1 MSTPFRRGRIMVRM
15 TDTSAP
21 TLFTRV
27 TDMVAEFIDWIGGRE
42 PLTIPRAFYRKAQRH
57 LCVIEDMLRGALY
70 ILALDF
76 TVAPMLPKP
85 VASVHVT
92 PGTSLPIPRKTAPR
106 IGLFNIRPVTDPV
119 PPTPT
124 TGPRGVTTRAPVFR
138 PDLTTDAFLRRIARI
153 EAAMADPDAHA
164 IRLAR
169 HLAKP
174 ESGPKPAPRPKTP
187 PRPPSV
193 RATVSPRSILCLQ
206 PHWPPG

>member
-1 MSTPFRRGRIMVRM
+1 MGRM

-27 TDMVAEFIDWIGGRE
+27 TDMVAEFIDWIGGGE

-70 ILALDF
+70 ILALDL
-76 TVAPMLPKP
+76 TVAPMVPKP
-85 VASVHVT
+85 AASARVT
-92 PGTSLPIPRKTAPR
+92 PETTAPLPRKATLR
-106 IGLFNIRPVTDPV
+106 IGLFNIRPVADRV
-119 PPTPT
+119 PPTPP
-124 TGPRGVTTRAPVFR
+124 TGPRDVSTRARVFK

-153 EAAMADPDAHA
+153 EAAMADPDTHA
-164 IRLAR
+164 VRLAR
-169 HLAKP
+169 HLATP
-174 ESGPKPAPRPKTP
+174 EPRPKPAPRPKAP
-187 PRPPSV
+187 PRQPSV

>member
-1 MSTPFRRGRIMVRM
+1 M

-27 TDMVAEFIDWIGGRE
+27 IDMVAEFIDWIGGRE
-42 PLTIPRAFYRKAQRH
+42 TLTIPRAFYRKAQRH

-70 ILALDF
+70 ILALDI
-76 TVAPMLPKP
+76 TVAPLAPKP
-85 VASVHVT
+85 AAPARVT
-92 PGTSLPIPRKTAPR
+92 PETPAPLPRKATTR
-106 IGLFNIRPVTDPV
+106 IGLFNIRPVTDRV
-119 PPTPT
+119 PPTPP
-124 TGPRGVTTRAPVFR
+124 TGPRGVSPRAHVFK

-153 EAAMADPDAHA
+153 EAAMANPYTHA

-174 ESGPKPAPRPKTP
+174 ESRPKPAPRPKAP
-187 PRPPSV
+187 SRPPSV

>member
-1 MSTPFRRGRIMVRM
+1 MVRM

-92 PGTSLPIPRKTAPR
+92 PGTPPPVPRKATQR
-106 IGLFNIRPVTDPV
+106 IGLFNIRPVTDRV
-119 PPTPT
+119 PPTPP

-153 EAAMADPDAHA
+153 EAAMADPDTHA

-174 ESGPKPAPRPKTP
+174 GSRPEPAPRPKAP

>member
-1 MSTPFRRGRIMVRM
+1 LSTPFRRGPIMGRM

-27 TDMVAEFIDWIGGRE
+27 TDMVAEFIDWIGGRD

-70 ILALDF
+70 IMALDI
-76 TVAPMLPKP
+76 TVAPMDPEP
-85 VASVHVT
+85 AAPARPT
-92 PGTSLPIPRKTAPR
+92 PGTPPPVPRKATQR
-106 IGLFNIRPVTDPV
+106 IGLFNIRPVTDRV
-119 PPTPT
+119 PPTPPS
-124 TGPRGVTTRAPVFR
+124 GPRGVSPRARVFR

-153 EAAMADPDAHA
+153 EAAMADPDTHA

-174 ESGPKPAPRPKTP
+174 EPRPKPAPRPKAP